1 MFDPAMKREH
11 KPGVV
16 DNASILHNILYA
28 LLTGIAVHKPPEA
41 QYGQRGSCNGLACIA
56 KQAYNNPRTL

>member
-1 MFDPAMKREH
+1 MKREH

-16 DNASILHNILYA
+16 DSASILHNILYA
-28 LLTGIAVHKPPEA
+28 LLQGIAVHKPP
-41 QYGQRGSCNGLACIA
+41 GSAIRPTGIMHGLACIA